1 MSRRRVVITGIG
13 VVSPI
18 GHDLAT
24 FWNGILEGRNGVGP
38 ITLFDASEFRTHFA
52 MEVTDFA
59 PETRIDRKTLRQ
71 LDRFAQFAVV
81 AASEA
86 MEDSGFDPSLGDPT
100 RYGVITGSGI
110 GGLGEMETQHDNFRD
125 RGPHRISPFFVPK
138 MMINAV
144 SGQIAI
150 KHGFRGS
157 NFSTVS
163 ACASSQH
170 ALGVAFG
177 TVVSGRCDAVL
188 SGGSEAAIT
197 PLGIGGFC
205 SMKAMSTRNDDPGT
219 AMRPFQ
225 ASREGFVMGEGGAV
239 FLLEELEHAKGRGA
253 KIYCEVLGFGSTDDA
268 HHITAPDPD
277 SKMAIEV
284 MKSAVDHAG
293 KNLEDVNYINAHGTS
308 TPLNDKMEIGA
319 IRRLFGDH
327 ADRIMVSSTKSQ
339 IGHLLGGSGA
349 VELAAVALGIRE
361 GVVPATINQVDPDPE
376 CDIDTVPDEAREA
389 RIDIALSNSFGF
401 GGHNACLC
409 VGRFKD

>member
-18 GHDLAT
+18 GHDLAA

-38 ITLFDASEFRTHFA
+38 ITLFDASEFRTRFA
-52 MEVTDFA
+52 MEVTDFD
-59 PETRIDRKTLRQ
+59 PESRIDRKTLRQ
-71 LDRFAQFAVV
+71 LDRFAQFALV
-81 AASEA
+81 AAAEA
-86 MEDSGFDPSLGDPT
+86 MEDSGFDPSADPS
-100 RYGVITGSGI
+100 RYGVVTGSGI
-110 GGLGEMETQHDNFRD
+110 GGLGEMETQHNNFRD
-125 RGPHRISPFFVPK
+125 RGPSRISPYFVPK
-138 MMINAV
+138 MMVNAGA
-144 SGQIAI
+144 GQIAI
-150 KHGFRGS
+150 QHGFKGS

-170 ALGVAFG
+170 ALGVALG
-177 TVVSGRCDAVL
+177 SIVSGRCDAVL

-205 SMKAMSTRNDDPGT
+205 SMKAMSTRNDDPAT

-225 ASREGFVMGEGGAV
+225 ASRDGFVMGEGGAI
-239 FLLEELEHAKGRGA
+239 FLLEELEHAKRRGA

-284 MKSAVDHAG
+284 MRTALHQSG
-293 KNLEDVNYINAHGTS
+293 RNLEDVNYINAHGTS
-308 TPLNDKMEIGA
+308 TPLNDVMEMAA
-319 IRRLFGDH
+319 IRQLFGDH
-327 ADRIMVSSTKSQ
+327 AEQLMVSSTKSQ
-339 IGHLLGGSGA
+339 VGHLLGASGA

-376 CDIDTVPDEAREA
+376 CDLDSVPDKPRESQ
-389 RIDIALSNSFGF
+389 IEVALSNSFGF

-409 VGRFKD
+409 VGRYKD

>member
-1 MSRRRVVITGIG
+1 MSKRRVVITGIG

-18 GHDLAT
+18 GNDLAT

-38 ITLFDASEFRTHFA
+38 ITHFDASEFKTRFA
-52 MEVTDFA
+52 MEVKDFD
-59 PETRIDRKTLRQ
+59 PETRVDRKTLRQ
-71 LDRFAQFAVV
+71 LDRFAQFALV
-81 AASEA
+81 AAAEA
-86 MEDSGFDPSLGDPT
+86 MEDSGLDPSADPS

-125 RGPHRISPFFVPK
+125 RGPSRISPYFVPK
-138 MMINAV
+138 MMMNAG

-150 KHGFRGS
+150 QHGFQGS
-157 NFSTVS
+157 NFATVS

-170 ALGVAFG
+170 ALGVALG
-177 TVVSGRCDAVL
+177 TIVSGRCDAVL

-197 PLGIGGFC
+197 PLGVGGFC
-205 SMKAMSTRNDDPGT
+205 SLKAMSTRNDDPAT

-225 ASREGFVMGEGGAV
+225 ASRDGFVMGEGGAI
-239 FLLEELEHAKGRGA
+239 FLFEELEHAKRRGA

-284 MKSAVDHAG
+284 MRSALQHSGRD
-293 KNLEDVNYINAHGTS
+293 LTDVNYVNAHGTS
-308 TPLNDKMEIGA
+308 TPLNDVMEMGA
-319 IRRLFGDH
+319 VSQLFGDH
-327 ADRIMVSSTKSQ
+327 AEQLMVSSTKSQ
-339 IGHLLGGSGA
+339 VGHLLGASGA

-376 CDIDTVPDEAREA
+376 CNLDTVPDEIRETQ
-389 RIDIALSNSFGF
+389 IEVALSNSFGF